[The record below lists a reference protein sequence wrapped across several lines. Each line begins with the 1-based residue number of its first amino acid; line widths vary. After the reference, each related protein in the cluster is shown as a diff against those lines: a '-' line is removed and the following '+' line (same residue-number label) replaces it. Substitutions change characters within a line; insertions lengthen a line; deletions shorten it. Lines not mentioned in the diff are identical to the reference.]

1 MKRLVATFALTLFLA
16 ACQSAPM
23 FDRAGYLSDG
33 QSTSDINTAH

>member
-16 ACQSAPM
+16 ACQSAPV
-23 FDRAGYLSDG
+23 FDPVSHLSDG